1 LCETSGIYV
10 ATSIASQM
18 RTNRRDATISLP
30 RLLVTLPFAPPT
42 SNSVIN
48 TLSQHTYKSMS
59 QLHTRVLP
67 VPLPVFRRSRTSRRV
82 DLDQPHVSLS
92 LINGCM
98 VHAVVSVAEIM
109 HGMSKLV
116 LTCVVDNDDISFGV
130 MHSGILRINVGSVL
144 SSHGLCSMRDVR

>member
-1 LCETSGIYV
+1 
-10 ATSIASQM
+10 M
-18 RTNRRDATISLP
+18 PISLP
-30 RLLVTLPFAPPT
+30 RLLVTLPSVLPT

-82 DLDQPHVSLS
+82 DSDQSLVLLS

-98 VHAVVSVAEIM
+98 VYAVVSVAEIM
-109 HGMSKLV
+109 RGMSKLV
-116 LTCVVDNDDISFGV
+116 LTRVVDNDDISFGV
-130 MHSGILRINVGSVL
+130 MHSRILRVHVGSVL
-144 SSHGLCSMRDVR
+144 SRHGQCSTRDVR

>member
-1 LCETSGIYV
+1 
-10 ATSIASQM
+10 M
-18 RTNRRDATISLP
+18 PISLP
-30 RLLVTLPFAPPT
+30 RLLVTLPSVLPT

-82 DLDQPHVSLS
+82 DSDQSLVLLS

-98 VHAVVSVAEIM
+98 VYAVVSVAEIM
-109 HGMSKLV
+109 SKLV
-116 LTCVVDNDDISFGV
+116 LTRVVDNDDISFGV
-130 MHSGILRINVGSVL
+130 MHSRILRVHVGSVL
-144 SSHGLCSMRDVR
+144 SRHGQCSTRDVR